1 MGTRGKH
8 VCSPI
13 TTRNHETAR
22 GSRRAREILML
33 ERTRKI
39 VKFLSSFLSSI
50 TIVYEVNVSIQEQ
63 NMCNPIPL
71 PNKIMKK
78 EKVRLRAGEWFDVA
92 NPLPKPR
99 YHQKDREC

>member
-1 MGTRGKH
+1 MGTRGKR

-50 TIVYEVNVSIQEQ
+50 TKVYEVNVSIQEQ
-63 NMCNPIPL
+63 NMCAIPSHYQT
-71 PNKIMKK
+71 KS
-78 EKVRLRAGEWFDVA
+78 
-92 NPLPKPR
+92 
-99 YHQKDREC
+99 